1 MSKRS
6 FFRSFSYAVA
16 GIVTAFRN
24 EQNFRIHVVAA
35 VAVLTLAFL
44 LDISTDEWLW
54 VSLAIVLVMGAEMM
68 NTAVELLADRVSS
81 EQDPLIGHA
90 KDCAAG
96 AVLLTS
102 LFAVVC
108 GSVIFAPKM
117 VTLFS
122 DYAA

>member
-6 FFRSFSYAVA
+6 FFRSLSYAVA

-102 LFAVVC
+102 RFAVVC
-108 GSVIFAPKM
+108 
-117 VTLFS
+117 
-122 DYAA
+122 